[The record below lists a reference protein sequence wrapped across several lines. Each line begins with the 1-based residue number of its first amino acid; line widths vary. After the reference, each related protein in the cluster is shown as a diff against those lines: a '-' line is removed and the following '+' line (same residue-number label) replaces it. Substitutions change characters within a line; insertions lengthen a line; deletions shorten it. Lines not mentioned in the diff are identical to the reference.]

1 MDMEELELK
10 SIVESLLFVSTEP
23 LTLDQLT
30 RVLALSGQRLGQS
43 SALGG
48 GSASDHSLSPH
59 GPPQIIDQQKV
70 LAILERL
77 QMEYREMGRGIQLV
91 EVAGGYQI
99 TTRSEN
105 APWVKQL
112 HTVRMSTRLSRP
124 ALETL
129 AIVTYRQPVTT
140 PEIEAIRGVDCSG
153 VLKTLLERRL
163 IKIVGRKE
171 AVGKPMLYGT
181 TQEFLQHFG
190 LRDLSELPLLKAL
203 EEVVKESP
211 ELTEMVQE
219 SMQEDPS
226 THEPA
231 PSVEPA

>member
-1 MDMEELELK
+1 MEDNELK
-10 SIVESLLFVSTEP
+10 SILESLLFVSTEP
-23 LTLDQLT
+23 LVLDQLD
-30 RVLALSGQRLGQS
+30 RVLMLQGQELADKERVLG
-43 SALGG
+43 
-48 GSASDHSLSPH
+48 
-59 GPPQIIDQQKV
+59 IMQK
-70 LAILERL
+70 L
-77 QMEYREMGRGIQLV
+77 QEEYREMGRGLQLV
-91 EVAGGYQI
+91 EVAGGYQL
-99 TTRSEN
+99 TTRPEN

-112 HTVRMSTRLSRP
+112 HAVRTASRLSRP

-190 LRDLSELPLLKAL
+190 LRDLSELPPLKDL
-203 EEVVKESP
+203 EEVTREFPDLAEVGQ
-211 ELTEMVQE
+211 T
-219 SMQEDPS
+219 
-226 THEPA
+226 PA
-231 PSVEPA
+231 EHP

>member
-1 MDMEELELK
+1 MEDHELK

-23 LTLDQLT
+23 LTIDQL
-30 RVLALSGQRLGQS
+30 
-43 SALGG
+43 
-48 GSASDHSLSPH
+48 AS
-59 GPPQIIDQQKV
+59 V
-70 LAILERL
+70 LAISSDRQQLAVRQRIFTVL
-77 QMEYREMGRGIQLV
+77 QKLQEEYREMGRGLQLV

-99 TTRSEN
+99 TTRPEN
-105 APWVKQL
+105 APWIKQL
-112 HTVRMSTRLSRP
+112 QTVRTATRLSRP

-181 TQEFLQHFG
+181 TREFLQYFG
-190 LRDLSELPLLKAL
+190 LRDISELPPLKDLQELAQ
-203 EEVVKESP
+203 ESP
-211 ELTEMVQE
+211 ELTAVAQ
-219 SMQEDPS
+219 
-226 THEPA
+226 A
-231 PSVEPA
+231 PSEE